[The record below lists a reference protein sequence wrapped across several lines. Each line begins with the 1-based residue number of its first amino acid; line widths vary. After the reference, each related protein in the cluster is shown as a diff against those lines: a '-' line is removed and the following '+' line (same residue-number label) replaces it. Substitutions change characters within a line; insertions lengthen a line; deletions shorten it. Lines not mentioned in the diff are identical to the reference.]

1 VERKMAR
8 FDVEDRNWIGEGQ
21 YRRRKECG
29 EFLRTLKGLSKKV
42 QREDGKVVRGQKPP
56 ES

>member
-8 FDVEDRNWIGEGQ
+8 FDVEDRNWIGVGQ
-21 YRRRKECG
+21 YRRKKECG
-29 EFLRTLKGLSKKV
+29 EFLRTLKGLSKKG